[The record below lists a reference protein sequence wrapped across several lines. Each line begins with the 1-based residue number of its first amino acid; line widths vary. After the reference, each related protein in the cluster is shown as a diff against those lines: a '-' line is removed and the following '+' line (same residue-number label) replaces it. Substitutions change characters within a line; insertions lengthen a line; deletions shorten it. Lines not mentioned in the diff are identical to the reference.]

1 MAVNSTFTNILE
13 LLGSLYPTF
22 LVFFLVVAA
31 LFNFNILKAITYLG
45 GIVLCFVSW
54 YLTGKLFDT
63 PRGSNASLTCNLFSI
78 PGTNYMLPALPI
90 IISFF
95 TFSYLL
101 IPMLETN
108 TINPVVLAFLII
120 FSGINIY
127 YQLFNFCTN
136 AMGVALSIIMGLIL
150 GGIWFG
156 IFMASGQRNLLFYS
170 ELNSNNVI
178 CERPSKQTFRCSV
191 YKNGRLISNNIV

>member
-1 MAVNSTFTNILE
+1 MEKKTLSSIL
-13 LLGSLYPTF
+13 
-22 LVFFLVVAA
+22 
-31 LFNFNILKAITYLG
+31 
-45 GIVLCFVSW
+45 C
-54 YLTGKLFDT
+54 
-63 PRGSNASLTCNLFSI
+63 I
-78 PGTNYMLPALPI
+78 PG
-90 IISFF
+90 FK
-95 TFSYLL
+95 YLQ
-101 IPMLETN
+101 
-108 TINPVVLAFLII
+108 II